1 MNKRYMGLYFKICG
15 KNLVTIWCRIK
26 KKPLSIKGTTKQMT
40 VSSISTKLK
49 GIQWPHYF
57 YSLHCSANSTARPC
71 FGTGLVLV
79 LIETWAMNLPT
90 WKEDRA
96 ANAVCKHLFCR
107 PEKDEECWP
116 GGKCYIKRM
125 MTSIRIVTPSQ
136 IRYFKKAVARSNIIP
151 LAYPVL
157 WVYVVKLIIIHIFCC
172 YC

>member
-1 MNKRYMGLYFKICG
+1 MASLFLFFALLSQLYCTALF
-15 KNLVTIWCRIK
+15 WHRIG
-26 KKPLSIKGTTKQMT
+26 P
-40 VSSISTKLK
+40 
-49 GIQWPHYF
+49 
-57 YSLHCSANSTARPC
+57 
-71 FGTGLVLV
+71 V